1 MLSPAPP
8 LAPGAPP
15 GSTPAPG
22 TDGGA
27 WVRVTIHPGTD
38 VLLAAGTRLGDAR
51 PALADL
57 GCRPELRTAPLA
69 VDGVPVDDDQR
80 CGSRPLLPGATVTV
94 VRAGSAPRCRDAGP
108 VPEDVLAAPRH
119 VAVLGGPDAGRL
131 VAVGHGDRGRTRVD
145 RLDVRWRTTRRGSR
159 VRVRVPRGT
168 RRVPDDAALLRA
180 RPARAGRRVGSWR
193 AVRWRDG
200 RALVTPDGAYALR
213 ARPALV
219 HGPRSGPAV
228 GPDRPVE
235 AGRLG
240 TAQLATALVPAVAS
254 VGLAVALRQ
263 PLLALLALVGPLAV
277 LGPAIAEAR
286 RRRVAQRAAPPGA
299 PPDVGAAP
307 GTVPVDPLDPRPA
320 DVLLWATIARLAP
333 GADLAGAGAAGA
345 AGALSAHAG
354 SSGAAPGTT
363 VGTTSGGSVGATGGG
378 ASLAASGGT
387 SPSRVRLPDG
397 CVAVVGPRD
406 VALAAARA
414 LLVEVLASGAPLT
427 VRPAAQDAPA
437 WSWCRW
443 LPHAR
448 AVRTLDAV
456 AAADPPGL
464 VVVDGPVPAGELARA
479 WERCAPV
486 GTDVLLVLG
495 DRAQV
500 PAWCRTLVDVS
511 GAVAV
516 FTGPDGAR
524 TPREH
529 VGVSAGWALGLAR
542 RLAAAEH
549 LGRLGTGDGD
559 RAGEPD
565 PGDPTARSLPSAV
578 ALGPLLG
585 APRAPD
591 RLATWVAERWQDAA
605 RRDGLGLRTVLGAG
619 TGGAPVAVDLVREG
633 PHVLV
638 AGTTGA
644 GKSELLQS
652 LVAGLALGRSP
663 DELSFALVDFKGG
676 ASFGACGRLPHVVG
690 QVTDLDPGLAGRAL
704 AGLRAELHRRER
716 ILAAADVASIDALP
730 RGRLARLVVVVDE
743 FRALADDLPDLVP
756 GLLRVAAQGRSL
768 GVHLV
773 LATQRPAGAVSADVR
788 ANVTLRIALRV
799 VDVADSR
806 DVVDSPHAARV
817 PASTPGRLI
826 LRRGAEPPVAVQCA
840 RAGGPL
846 ALPEV
851 SVRLADPWGRHR
863 SPDGP
868 APGSADDH
876 LPLLVAAA
884 REVAARSGLRPHPAP
899 WLPALPT
906 RVGPDELA
914 RVDGIDGIDGIDGEA
929 VRSDDRA
936 LPVALGDLPALQ
948 RRTVV
953 RWDPRDGHLAVQG
966 RPRSGRTT
974 ALRTVGLAALDHGW
988 AVHAIGPGLADLAA
1002 HPGTG
1007 TVVDRSDPR
1016 RVARLLRLL
1025 AGHDDGQSR
1034 PARLDRTTGRTLLL
1048 VDDVEAVRG
1057 VLAGVAGGAGADA
1070 LADVLADSPT
1080 AVAVSASGPTV
1091 GGLAS
1096 LVGVRAVLASRD
1108 RHDDVS
1114 LGVPAALAGQGG
1126 PPGRAVWLGPGDPL
1140 MCQVV
1145 LPPTV
1150 ARGRSGRPAPPR
1162 RGAFRLHPLPDD
1174 VDSADLDVVGH
1185 APGGVDPRPAVVVT
1199 DPGLAVAS
1207 DDGDDTDVAPSP
1219 GPTCGPVG
1227 PCAADGAVDR
1237 AVADTADTADVAA
1250 SRAVAAV
1257 AASRAVVDI
1266 AASRAVAAVA
1276 VGRGGDDGRTLWMDV
1291 RRGALVVGPPGS
1303 GRTSTLALLAR
1314 HAAATGSLRAVVSR
1328 DDVLASAAM
1337 PAPGRTARTTGRT
1350 RSGNGNGTKDGRA
1363 SSNSHSNRDGSG
1375 TTGWRASGSSNGNQS
1390 GNGNRDGAIV
1400 VRRYTPADVARL
1412 LDTLEAGQS
1421 AATFPSRAAAPG
1433 VVVVDDLDVLTQ
1445 LCVLEAD
1452 RLAALCRDG
1461 LVLLASAATGAAASA
1476 LRGPLADLRGARS
1489 GIVLAP
1495 RERGSAEVFGHGLEW
1510 LTEPGRPRPGRGV
1523 LVQGARLAP
1532 LQVAR
1537 P

>member
-1 MLSPAPP
+1 MRSPAPP

-15 GSTPAPG
+15 GGTPAPRP
-22 TDGGA
+22 DGAA
-27 WVRVTIHPGTD
+27 WVRVTVHPGTD

-80 CGSRPLLPGATVTV
+80 CGTRPLLPGTTVAV
-94 VRAGSAPRCRDAGP
+94 ARRGPDPRARDDGPAP
-108 VPEDVLAAPRH
+108 EHVLAAPRH
-119 VAVLGGPDAGRL
+119 VAVLGGPEAGRL
-131 VAVGHGDRGRTRVD
+131 VAVGRSARGRARVD
-145 RLDVRWRTTRRGSR
+145 RLDVRWRTTRRGPR
-159 VRVRVPRGT
+159 VRVRVPHGT
-168 RRVPDDAALLRA
+168 RRVPDDAALLHA

-200 RALVTPDGAYALR
+200 RALVTSDGTYALR

-219 HGPRSGPAV
+219 HGPRTGPAV
-228 GPDRPVE
+228 APGRP
-235 AGRLG
+235 ADPGRLG
-240 TAQLATALVPAVAS
+240 TTQLATALVPAVAS
-254 VGLAVALRQ
+254 IGLAVALRQ

-277 LGPAIAEAR
+277 LGPALAEAR
-286 RRRVAQRAAPPGA
+286 RRRAAKRAAPPG
-299 PPDVGAAP
+299 PGASTDAEAVR
-307 GTVPVDPLDPRPA
+307 GTAPVDPLHPRPA
-320 DVLLWATIARLAP
+320 DVLLWATVARLAP
-333 GADLAGAGAAGA
+333 AGADPAAGSP
-345 AGALSAHAG
+345 GAPSAHAG
-354 SSGAAPGTT
+354 SSGAAPARTAAGTVPGRP
-363 VGTTSGGSVGATGGG
+363 VGSAGGG
-378 ASLAASGGT
+378 ALIAARGAT
-387 SPSRVRLPDG
+387 NPSRVRLPDG

-406 VALAAARA
+406 AALAGSRA
-414 LLVEVLASGAPLT
+414 VLAEVLAAGAVLT
-427 VRPAAQDAPA
+427 VRHASQDPHA

-443 LPHAR
+443 LPQAR
-448 AVRTLDAV
+448 AVRTLDAL
-456 AAADPPGL
+456 AAGAPPDL
-464 VVVDGPVPAGELARA
+464 VVVDGPVPAGELSRA
-479 WERCAPV
+479 WERCAAG
-486 GTDVLLVLG
+486 GTDVLLVLA
-495 DRAQV
+495 DRAHV

-516 FTGPDGAR
+516 VAGPDGAP

-529 VGVSAGWALGLAR
+529 VGVTARWALGLAR

-549 LGRLGTGDGD
+549 LGRLGGGAGDG
-559 RAGEPD
+559 AGEPD

-591 RLATWVAERWQDAA
+591 RLPTWAAERWQDASH
-605 RRDGLGLRTVLGAG
+605 RDGHGLRTVLGVG
-619 TGGAPVAVDLVREG
+619 SGGAPVSVDLVRDG

-638 AGTTGA
+638 AGTTGS
-644 GKSELLQS
+644 GKSELLQT
-652 LVAGLALGRSP
+652 LVTGLALGRSP

-716 ILAAADVASIDALP
+716 LLATAGVATIDDLP

-743 FRALADDLPDLVP
+743 FRALADDLPDVVP

-788 ANVTLRIALRV
+788 ANVTLRLALRV

-806 DVVDSPHAARV
+806 DVVDAPHAAHV
-817 PASTPGRLI
+817 PASIPGRLV

-846 ALPEV
+846 ALPEAR
-851 SVRLADPWGRHR
+851 VRIADPWGTERG
-863 SPDGP
+863 PGGP
-868 APGSADDH
+868 APGRAADH

-884 REVAARSGLRPHPAP
+884 REVAARSGLSPHPAP
-899 WLPALPT
+899 WLPALPA
-906 RVGPDELA
+906 RVGPDDLDGVDEPDDEAGVLA
-914 RVDGIDGIDGIDGEA
+914 ARDRKTGAHVGGDPAADGRGVDGRGVDGGRGAIEGTEGGGGE
-929 VRSDDRA
+929 VRRDDRA
-936 LPVALGDLPALQ
+936 LPLALGDLPALQ

-966 RPRSGRTT
+966 RARSGRTT
-974 ALRTVGLAALDHGW
+974 ALRTVGRAALERGW
-988 AVHAIGPGLADLAA
+988 SVHAIGSGLAGLAA

-1016 RVARLLRLL
+1016 RVVRLLRLL
-1025 AGHDDGQSR
+1025 AGHDDGQPR
-1034 PARLDRTTGRTLLL
+1034 PAGLDRTTGRTLLL
-1048 VDDVEAVRG
+1048 VDDVEVVRG

-1070 LADVLADSPT
+1070 LADVLADSPA

-1091 GGLAS
+1091 GGLVS

-1140 MCQVV
+1140 VCQVAV
-1145 LPPTV
+1145 PPEGSRGWTELPATT
-1150 ARGRSGRPAPPR
+1150 R

-1174 VDSADLDVVGH
+1174 VASAGLDLAGR
-1185 APGGVDPRPAVVVT
+1185 ATAGVDRFPAGAAADADRT
-1199 DPGLAVAS
+1199 VAGA
-1207 DDGDDTDVAPSP
+1207 DGDDADAAPAR
-1219 GPTCGPVG
+1219 GPTGVP
-1227 PCAADGAVDR
+1227 
-1237 AVADTADTADVAA
+1237 
-1250 SRAVAAV
+1250 
-1257 AASRAVVDI
+1257 
-1266 AASRAVAAVA
+1266 

-1291 RRGALVVGPPGS
+1291 GRGALVVGPPGS

-1314 HAAATGSLRAVVSR
+1314 HVARTGSLRAVVTR
-1328 DDVLASAAM
+1328 DDALAGTAV
-1337 PAPGRTARTTGRT
+1337 PGPGRIARTTGRT
-1350 RSGNGNGTKDGRA
+1350 GGGQVDDDGKRNGNGNGT
-1363 SSNSHSNRDGSG
+1363 
-1375 TTGWRASGSSNGNQS
+1375 
-1390 GNGNRDGAIV
+1390 IV
-1400 VRRYTPADVARL
+1400 VRRYAPADVARL
-1412 LDTLEAGQS
+1412 LDTLEADRAG
-1421 AATFPSRAAAPG
+1421 AASLGRATAPE

-1445 LCVLEAD
+1445 LCVLEAE

-1461 LVLLASAATGAAASA
+1461 LVLLASATTGAAASA
-1476 LRGPLADLRGARS
+1476 LRGPLADLRGARC
-1489 GIVLAP
+1489 GVVLAP

-1523 LVQGARLAP
+1523 LVRGTRLAP

>member
-1 MLSPAPP
+1 M
-8 LAPGAPP
+8 
-15 GSTPAPG
+15 
-22 TDGGA
+22 
-27 WVRVTIHPGTD
+27 RVTVHPGTD

-80 CGSRPLLPGATVTV
+80 CGTRPLLPGATVTV
-94 VRAGSAPRCRDAGP
+94 VRAGSAPRGRDDGP

-145 RLDVRWRTTRRGSR
+145 RLDVRWRTTRRGPR

-254 VGLAVALRQ
+254 IGLAVVLRQ

-299 PPDVGAAP
+299 PPDVGTAP

-345 AGALSAHAG
+345 AGAEAAGALSARAG

-378 ASLAASGGT
+378 TAVAASGGT

-479 WERCAPV
+479 WERCAPA

-495 DRAQV
+495 DRSQV

-516 FTGPDGAR
+516 VTGPDGAR

-549 LGRLGTGDGD
+549 LGRLGPGDGD

-605 RRDGLGLRTVLGAG
+605 RRDGHGLRTVLGVG
-619 TGGAPVAVDLVREG
+619 RGGAPVAVELVRDG

-644 GKSELLQS
+644 GKSELLQT

-676 ASFGACGRLPHVVG
+676 ASFGTCVRLPHVVG

-716 ILAAADVASIDALP
+716 ILAAAEVASIDALP

-817 PASTPGRLI
+817 PAATPGRLV

-851 SVRLADPWGRHR
+851 RVRLADPWGPHR
-863 SPDGP
+863 RPDGP

-899 WLPALPT
+899 WLPALPVC
-906 RVGPDELA
+906 VGPDDLA
-914 RVDGIDGIDGIDGEA
+914 GVEGVGEGGGGGADERVADGREMSEDIAGTTAAGEQVA
-929 VRSDDRA
+929 GSATAAGTEGAEMCPDDRA
-936 LPVALGDLPALQ
+936 LPIALGDLPALQ

-974 ALRTVGLAALDHGW
+974 ALRTVGLAALDRGW
-988 AVHAIGPGLADLAA
+988 AVHAIGSGLADLAA

-1016 RVARLLRLL
+1016 RVVRLLRLL

-1034 PARLDRTTGRTLLL
+1034 PAGLDRTTGRTLLL

-1080 AVAVSASGPTV
+1080 AVAVSVSGPTV

-1140 MCQVV
+1140 VCQVA

-1150 ARGRSGRPAPPR
+1150 ARGRARRPAPPR

-1174 VDSADLDVVGH
+1174 VDSVDLDVAGH
-1185 APGGVDPRPAVVVT
+1185 APGGGDPSSAAVVAEP
-1199 DPGLAVAS
+1199 D
-1207 DDGDDTDVAPSP
+1207 
-1219 GPTCGPVG
+1219 
-1227 PCAADGAVDR
+1227 
-1237 AVADTADTADVAA
+1237 
-1250 SRAVAAV
+1250 SRAVAE
-1257 AASRAVVDI
+1257 
-1266 AASRAVAAVA
+1266 VA

-1291 RRGALVVGPPGS
+1291 GRGALVVGPPGS

-1314 HAAATGSLRAVVSR
+1314 HAAATGRLRAVVTR
-1328 DDVLASAAM
+1328 DDALAGAVMAAH
-1337 PAPGRTARTTGRT
+1337 GRTTRTTNRT
-1350 RSGNGNGTKDGRA
+1350 RSSSRTAVGRA
-1363 SSNSHSNRDGSG
+1363 SGKSHSNGNE
-1375 TTGWRASGSSNGNQS
+1375 NGN
-1390 GNGNRDGAIV
+1390 GAIV

-1412 LDTLEAGQS
+1412 LDTLEAGQG
-1421 AATFPSRAAAPG
+1421 AATFPSRATAPR

-1461 LVLLASAATGAAASA
+1461 LVLLASATTGAAASA

-1495 RERGSAEVFGHGLEW
+1495 LERGSAEVFGHGLEW
-1510 LTEPGRPRPGRGV
+1510 LAEPGRPRPGRGV

>member
-1 MLSPAPP
+1 VRSPAPS

-15 GSTPAPG
+15 GGTPSPRP
-22 TDGGA
+22 DGAA
-27 WVRVTIHPGTD
+27 WVRVTVHPGTD

-80 CGSRPLLPGATVTV
+80 CGTRPLLPGATVTV
-94 VRAGSAPRCRDAGP
+94 ARRGPEPRARDDGP
-108 VPEDVLAAPRH
+108 PPEHVLAAPRH

-131 VAVGHGDRGRTRVD
+131 VAVGHGARGRARVD
-145 RLDVRWRTTRRGSR
+145 RLDVRWRTTRRGPR

-180 RPARAGRRVGSWR
+180 RPARAGRRVRSWR

-219 HGPRSGPAV
+219 HGPRTGPAV
-228 GPDRPVE
+228 APGRP
-235 AGRLG
+235 ADPGRLG
-240 TAQLATALVPAVAS
+240 TTQLATALVPAVAS
-254 VGLAVALRQ
+254 IGLAVALRQ

-277 LGPAIAEAR
+277 LGPALAEAHR
-286 RRRVAQRAAPPGA
+286 RGAAKRAAPPGPGA
-299 PPDVGAAP
+299 SADVEAVR
-307 GTVPVDPLDPRPA
+307 GTAPVDPLHPRPA
-320 DVLLWATIARLAP
+320 DVLLWATVARLAP
-333 GADLAGAGAAGA
+333 AVADPAAGSSA
-345 AGALSAHAG
+345 ALSAHAG
-354 SSGAAPGTT
+354 SSGAAQGRTAAGTVPGRP
-363 VGTTSGGSVGATGGG
+363 VGSAGGG
-378 ASLAASGGT
+378 ALIAARGAT
-387 SPSRVRLPDG
+387 PPSRVRLPDG
-397 CVAVVGPRD
+397 CVAVVGPRSA
-406 VALAAARA
+406 ALAAARA
-414 LLVEVLASGAPLT
+414 VLAEVLAAGAMLT
-427 VRPAAQDAPA
+427 VRHAPQEPHA

-443 LPHAR
+443 LPQAR
-448 AVRTLDAV
+448 AVRTLDAL
-456 AAADPPGL
+456 AAGAPPDL
-464 VVVDGPVPAGELARA
+464 VVVDGPVPAGELSRA
-479 WERCAPV
+479 WERCAAG
-486 GTDVLLVLG
+486 GTDVLLVLA
-495 DRAQV
+495 DRAHV

-511 GAVAV
+511 GAVTVVA
-516 FTGPDGAR
+516 GPDGAP

-529 VGVSAGWALGLAR
+529 VGVSARWALGLAR

-549 LGRLGTGDGD
+549 LGRLGDGAGDG
-559 RAGEPD
+559 AGEPG

-578 ALGPLLG
+578 ALAPLLG
-585 APRAPD
+585 APRAPH
-591 RLATWVAERWQDAA
+591 RLPTWVAERWQDAHE
-605 RRDGLGLRTVLGAG
+605 RDGRGLRTVLGLG
-619 TGGAPVAVDLVREG
+619 PGGAPVAVDLVRDG

-644 GKSELLQS
+644 GKSELLQT
-652 LVAGLALGRSP
+652 LVTGLALGRP
-663 DELSFALVDFKGG
+663 PAELSFALVDFKGG

-716 ILAAADVASIDALP
+716 LLATAGVASIDDLP

-743 FRALADDLPDLVP
+743 FRALADDLPDVVP

-788 ANVTLRIALRV
+788 ANVTLRLALRV

-806 DVVDSPHAARV
+806 DVLDAPHAAHV
-817 PASTPGRLI
+817 PASIPGRLV

-846 ALPEV
+846 VPPEAR
-851 SVRLADPWGRHR
+851 VRIADPWGTERG
-863 SPDGP
+863 PGGP
-868 APGSADDH
+868 APGPAADH

-884 REVAARSGLRPHPAP
+884 REVAARSGLSPHPAP
-899 WLPALPT
+899 WLPALP
-906 RVGPDELA
+906 A
-914 RVDGIDGIDGIDGEA
+914 RVEPDDLGPGGGRGAIEETEDGGGE
-929 VRSDDRA
+929 VRRDDPA
-936 LPVALGDLPALQ
+936 LPLALGDLPALQ

-966 RPRSGRTT
+966 RARSGRTT
-974 ALRTVGLAALDHGW
+974 ALRTVGRAALERGW
-988 AVHAIGPGLADLAA
+988 SVHAIGSGLAGLAA

-1016 RVARLLRLL
+1016 RVVRLLRLL
-1025 AGHDDGQSR
+1025 AGHDDGQPR
-1034 PARLDRTTGRTLLL
+1034 PAGLDRTTGRTLLL

-1070 LADVLADSPT
+1070 LADVLADSPA

-1114 LGVPAALAGQGG
+1114 LGVPAVLAGQGG
-1126 PPGRAVWLGPGDPL
+1126 LPGRAVWLGPGDPL
-1140 MCQVV
+1140 VCQVAV
-1145 LPPTV
+1145 PPEDS
-1150 ARGRSGRPAPPR
+1150 RGWAERPATTR
-1162 RGAFRLHPLPDD
+1162 QGAFRLHPLPDD
-1174 VDSADLDVVGH
+1174 VAAAELDVAGR
-1185 APGGVDPRPAVVVT
+1185 ATAGVDRGPAGAAAGPDRT
-1199 DPGLAVAS
+1199 GAS
-1207 DDGDDTDVAPSP
+1207 ADGDDDAAPGRGPTDVP
-1219 GPTCGPVG
+1219 
-1227 PCAADGAVDR
+1227 
-1237 AVADTADTADVAA
+1237 
-1250 SRAVAAV
+1250 
-1257 AASRAVVDI
+1257 
-1266 AASRAVAAVA
+1266 
-1276 VGRGGDDGRTLWMDV
+1276 VGRGGDDGRTLWMEV
-1291 RRGALVVGPPGS
+1291 GRGALVVGPPGS

-1314 HAAATGSLRAVVSR
+1314 HVAATGSLRAIVTR
-1328 DDVLASAAM
+1328 DAALAGTAV
-1337 PAPGRTARTTGRT
+1337 PGPGRIARTTGRSRGGQVDDDGKRT
-1350 RSGNGNGTKDGRA
+1350 GDGDGDGDGT
-1363 SSNSHSNRDGSG
+1363 
-1375 TTGWRASGSSNGNQS
+1375 
-1390 GNGNRDGAIV
+1390 IV
-1400 VRRYTPADVARL
+1400 VRRYAPADVARL
-1412 LDTLEAGQS
+1412 LDTLEAGRAGAVS
-1421 AATFPSRAAAPG
+1421 LGRATEPD

-1461 LVLLASAATGAAASA
+1461 LVLLASATTVAAASA
-1476 LRGPLADLRGARS
+1476 LRGPLADLRGVRC

-1523 LVQGARLAP
+1523 LVQGARLTP

>member
-1 MLSPAPP
+1 M
-8 LAPGAPP
+8 
-15 GSTPAPG
+15 
-22 TDGGA
+22 
-27 WVRVTIHPGTD
+27 RVTVHPGTD
-38 VLLAAGTRLGDAR
+38 VLLAAGTRLGDVR

-80 CGSRPLLPGATVTV
+80 CGTRPLLPGATVTV
-94 VRAGSAPRCRDAGP
+94 VRAGSDPRGRDDGP
-108 VPEDVLAAPRH
+108 APEDVLAAPRH

-145 RLDVRWRTTRRGSR
+145 RLDVRWRTTRRGPRLR
-159 VRVRVPRGT
+159 VRAPRGT

-254 VGLAVALRQ
+254 IGLAVALRQ

-277 LGPAIAEAR
+277 LGPALAEAR

-299 PPDVGAAP
+299 PPDVGAVP
-307 GTVPVDPLDPRPA
+307 GTVPVDPLHPRPA

-333 GADLAGAGAAGA
+333 VADLAGAGAGA
-345 AGALSAHAG
+345 AGALPAHAG

-363 VGTTSGGSVGATGGG
+363 VGTTSGGSVGAAGGG
-378 ASLAASGGT
+378 TTVAAPGGT
-387 SPSRVRLPDG
+387 SSSRVRLPDG

-448 AVRTLDAV
+448 GVRTLDAV
-456 AAADPPGL
+456 DTADPPGL

-479 WERCAPV
+479 WERCAPA
-486 GTDVLLVLG
+486 GTDVLLVLR

-516 FTGPDGAR
+516 VTGPDGAR
-524 TPREH
+524 APREH

-605 RRDGLGLRTVLGAG
+605 RRDGHGLRTVLGVG
-619 TGGAPVAVDLVREG
+619 PGGAPVAVDLVRDG

-644 GKSELLQS
+644 GKSELLQTF
-652 LVAGLALGRSP
+652 VAGLALGRSP

-676 ASFGACGRLPHVVG
+676 ASFGACGRLPHVLG
-690 QVTDLDPGLAGRAL
+690 QVTDLDPGLARRAL

-716 ILAAADVASIDALP
+716 ILAAAEVASIDALP

-817 PASTPGRLI
+817 PASTPGRLV

-846 ALPEV
+846 ARPEAR
-851 SVRLADPWGRHR
+851 VRLADPWGAGGG
-863 SPDGP
+863 PGGP

-899 WLPALPT
+899 WLPALPA

-914 RVDGIDGIDGIDGEA
+914 RVDGIDGIDGPEELAKVDGEA
-929 VRSDDRA
+929 ACSDDRA

-948 RRTVV
+948 GRTVV

-966 RPRSGRTT
+966 RSRSGRTT
-974 ALRTVGLAALDHGW
+974 ALRTVGLAALDRGW
-988 AVHAIGPGLADLAA
+988 AVHAIGSGLTDLAA

-1016 RVARLLRLL
+1016 RVVRLLRLL

-1034 PARLDRTTGRTLLL
+1034 PAGLDRTTGRTLLL

-1070 LADVLADSPT
+1070 LADVLAESPT

-1140 MCQVV
+1140 VCQVV
-1145 LPPTV
+1145 LPATV

-1174 VDSADLDVVGH
+1174 VGSADLDVAGH

-1199 DPGLAVAS
+1199 GPGLAVAS
-1207 DDGDDTDVAPSP
+1207 ADGDDTDVVAGP

-1227 PCAADGAVDR
+1227 RGAADGAVGR
-1237 AVADTADTADVAA
+1237 AVADIADVAV
-1250 SRAVAAV
+1250 SR
-1257 AASRAVVDI
+1257 
-1266 AASRAVAAVA
+1266 AVA

-1291 RRGALVVGPPGS
+1291 GRGALVVGPPGS

-1337 PAPGRTARTTGRT
+1337 PAPGRTARTTGRA
-1350 RSGNGNGTKDGRA
+1350 RNGN
-1363 SSNSHSNRDGSG
+1363 
-1375 TTGWRASGSSNGNQS
+1375 
-1390 GNGNRDGAIV
+1390 GAIV
-1400 VRRYTPADVARL
+1400 VRRYAPADVARL
-1412 LDTLEAGQS
+1412 LDTLEAGQG
-1421 AATFPSRAAAPG
+1421 AATFPSTAAAPR

-1461 LVLLASAATGAAASA
+1461 LVLLASATTGAAASA

-1532 LQVAR
+1532 FQVAR

>member
-15 GSTPAPG
+15 GGTPAPG

-27 WVRVTIHPGTD
+27 WVRVTVHPGTD

-80 CGSRPLLPGATVTV
+80 CGTRPLLPGATVTV
-94 VRAGSAPRCRDAGP
+94 VRAGSDPRGRDDGP
-108 VPEDVLAAPRH
+108 VPEGVLAAPRH

-145 RLDVRWRTTRRGSR
+145 RLDVRWRTTRRGPR

-254 VGLAVALRQ
+254 IGLAVALRQ

-277 LGPAIAEAR
+277 LGPALAEVR
-286 RRRVAQRAAPPGA
+286 RRRAAQRAAPSGA

-307 GTVPVDPLDPRPA
+307 STVPVDPLHPRPA
-320 DVLLWATIARLAP
+320 DVLLWATVARLAP

-345 AGALSAHAG
+345 LSARAG

-363 VGTTSGGSVGATGGG
+363 VGTTSGGSVGAAGGG
-378 ASLAASGGT
+378 APLAAPGGT

-464 VVVDGPVPAGELARA
+464 VVVDGPVPAGELARV
-479 WERCAPV
+479 WDRCAPA

-495 DRAQV
+495 DRTQV
-500 PAWCRTLVDVS
+500 PAWCRTLVDVT
-511 GAVAV
+511 GAVPV
-516 FTGPDGAR
+516 VTGPDGAR

-605 RRDGLGLRTVLGAG
+605 RRDGHGLRTVLGVG
-619 TGGAPVAVDLVREG
+619 PGGAPVAIDLVHDG

-644 GKSELLQS
+644 GKSELLQT

-788 ANVTLRIALRV
+788 ANVTLRLALRV

-817 PASTPGRLI
+817 PASTPGRLV

-846 ALPEV
+846 ALPEAR
-851 SVRLADPWGRHR
+851 VRLADPWGAGRG
-863 SPDGP
+863 PCGP
-868 APGSADDH
+868 APNSADDH

-884 REVAARSGLRPHPAP
+884 REVAARSGLRAHPAP
-899 WLPALPT
+899 WLPALPA

-914 RVDGIDGIDGIDGEA
+914 RVDGVDGIDGIARVDGEA
-929 VRSDDRA
+929 VRSDDRT

-953 RWDPRDGHLAVQG
+953 RWDPLDGHLAVQG

-974 ALRTVGLAALDHGW
+974 ALRTVGLAALDRGW
-988 AVHAIGPGLADLAA
+988 AVHAIGSGLADLAA

-1016 RVARLLRLL
+1016 RVVRLLRLL

-1034 PARLDRTTGRTLLL
+1034 PAGLDRTTGRTLLL

-1140 MCQVV
+1140 VCQVV

-1162 RGAFRLHPLPDD
+1162 RGAFRLHPLRDD
-1174 VDSADLDVVGH
+1174 VGTADLDVAGH
-1185 APGGVDPRPAVVVT
+1185 APGGIDAGTVLVVT

-1207 DDGDDTDVAPSP
+1207 TDRDGTDVAPGP
-1219 GPTCGPVG
+1219 RPTCGPVG
-1227 PCAADGAVDR
+1227 RGAAD
-1237 AVADTADTADVAA
+1237 
-1250 SRAVAAV
+1250 
-1257 AASRAVVDI
+1257 
-1266 AASRAVAAVA
+1266 VA

-1291 RRGALVVGPPGS
+1291 ARGALVVGPPGS

-1337 PAPGRTARTTGRT
+1337 PAPGRTARTTGRA
-1350 RSGNGNGTKDGRA
+1350 RSGNGRKDGRA
-1363 SSNSHSNRDGSG
+1363 SSNSHGNRDGSG
-1375 TTGWRASGSSNGNQS
+1375 TTDWRASGSSNGNQS
-1390 GNGNRDGAIV
+1390 GNGIRNGNGNGNGNGNRNGAIV

-1412 LDTLEAGQS
+1412 LDTLEAGQG
-1421 AATFPSRAAAPG
+1421 AATFPSRATAPR

-1461 LVLLASAATGAAASA
+1461 LVLLASATTGAAASA

-1523 LVQGARLAP
+1523 LVQGAWLAP

>member
-1 MLSPAPP
+1 MS
-8 LAPGAPP
+8 
-15 GSTPAPG
+15 
-22 TDGGA
+22 
-27 WVRVTIHPGTD
+27 VTIHPGTD

-80 CGSRPLLPGATVTV
+80 CGTRPLLPGATVTV
-94 VRAGSAPRCRDAGP
+94 VRAGSAPRGRDDGP

-145 RLDVRWRTTRRGSR
+145 RARRPLAHHAARAPSAG
-159 VRVRVPRGT
+159 PRAARHAPGARRRCPPACAPGPGRSAGGLVARDALARRPRPGDAR
-168 RRVPDDAALLRA
+168 RRV
-180 RPARAGRRVGSWR
+180 RPARA
-193 AVRWRDG
+193 A
-200 RALVTPDGAYALR
+200 R
-213 ARPALV
+213 ARARSPV
-219 HGPRSGPAV
+219 GTGPWVRT
-228 GPDRPVE
+228 RPTE

-254 VGLAVALRQ
+254 VGLAMALRQ

-277 LGPAIAEAR
+277 LGPALVEAR
-286 RRRVAQRAAPPGA
+286 RRRAAQRAAPPGA

-333 GADLAGAGAAGA
+333 DADLAGAGAAGA

-378 ASLAASGGT
+378 APLAASGVDEPRRGSGCRT
-387 SPSRVRLPDG
+387 G

-427 VRPAAQDAPA
+427 VRPAAQTRPRGRGAAGCRTPAPSGRSTPWPPPTRPA
-437 WSWCRW
+437 SSSST
-443 LPHAR
+443 AR
-448 AVRTLDAV
+448 C
-456 AAADPPGL
+456 
-464 VVVDGPVPAGELARA
+464 PAGELARA

-516 FTGPDGAR
+516 VTGTDGAR

-605 RRDGLGLRTVLGAG
+605 RRDGHGLRTVLGVG
-619 TGGAPVAVDLVREG
+619 PGGAPVAVDLVREG
-633 PHVLV
+633 PHALV

-716 ILAAADVASIDALP
+716 ILAAAEVASIDALP

-817 PASTPGRLI
+817 PAATPGRLV

-846 ALPEV
+846 ALPETR
-851 SVRLADPWGRHR
+851 VRLADPWGAGRG
-863 SPDGP
+863 PGGP
-868 APGSADDH
+868 APGSSDDH

-884 REVAARSGLRPHPAP
+884 HEVAARSGLRPHPAP
-899 WLPALPT
+899 WLPALPA
-906 RVGPDELA
+906 RVGPGELA
-914 RVDGIDGIDGIDGEA
+914 GVEGVGEGGGGGADERVADGREMSEDIAGTTAAGEQVA
-929 VRSDDRA
+929 GSATAAGTEGAEMCPDDRA

-966 RPRSGRTT
+966 RSRSGRTT
-974 ALRTVGLAALDHGW
+974 ALRTVGLAALDRGW
-988 AVHAIGPGLADLAA
+988 TVHAIGPGLADLAA

-1007 TVVDRSDPR
+1007 TVVDRNDPR
-1016 RVARLLRLL
+1016 RVVRLLRLL

-1034 PARLDRTTGRTLLL
+1034 PAGLDRTTGRTLLL

-1140 MCQVV
+1140 VCQVA
-1145 LPPTV
+1145 LPPIV
-1150 ARGRSGRPAPPR
+1150 ARGRARRPAPPR

-1174 VDSADLDVVGH
+1174 VDSVDLDVAGH
-1185 APGGVDPRPAVVVT
+1185 APGGGYPSSAAVVAEP
-1199 DPGLAVAS
+1199 D
-1207 DDGDDTDVAPSP
+1207 
-1219 GPTCGPVG
+1219 
-1227 PCAADGAVDR
+1227 
-1237 AVADTADTADVAA
+1237 
-1250 SRAVAAV
+1250 SRAVAE
-1257 AASRAVVDI
+1257 
-1266 AASRAVAAVA
+1266 VA

-1291 RRGALVVGPPGS
+1291 GRGALVVGPPGS

-1314 HAAATGSLRAVVSR
+1314 HAAATGRLRAVVTR
-1328 DDVLASAAM
+1328 DDALAGAVMAAH
-1337 PAPGRTARTTGRT
+1337 GRTTRTTNRT
-1350 RSGNGNGTKDGRA
+1350 RSASRTAVGRA
-1363 SSNSHSNRDGSG
+1363 SGKSDSNSNE
-1375 TTGWRASGSSNGNQS
+1375 NGN
-1390 GNGNRDGAIV
+1390 GAIV
-1400 VRRYTPADVARL
+1400 VRRYTPTDVARL
-1412 LDTLEAGQS
+1412 LDTLEAGQG
-1421 AATFPSRAAAPG
+1421 AATFPSGAAARG

-1461 LVLLASAATGAAASA
+1461 LVLLASATTGAAASA

-1510 LTEPGRPRPGRGV
+1510 LAEPGRPRPGRGV

>member
-1 MLSPAPP
+1 M
-8 LAPGAPP
+8 
-15 GSTPAPG
+15 
-22 TDGGA
+22 
-27 WVRVTIHPGTD
+27 RVTVHPGTD

-80 CGSRPLLPGATVTV
+80 CGTRPLLPGATVTV
-94 VRAGSAPRCRDAGP
+94 VRAASDPRTRDAGP
-108 VPEDVLAAPRH
+108 APEDVLAAPRH

-131 VAVGHGDRGRTRVD
+131 VAVGHGGRGRTRVD
-145 RLDVRWRTTRRGSR
+145 RLDVRWRTTRRGPR

-193 AVRWRDG
+193 AVLWREG

-235 AGRLG
+235 DGRLG

-277 LGPAIAEAR
+277 LGPALAEAR

-307 GTVPVDPLDPRPA
+307 GTVPVDPLHPRPA

-333 GADLAGAGAAGA
+333 GADLAGAGAGA
-345 AGALSAHAG
+345 AGALPAHAG

-363 VGTTSGGSVGATGGG
+363 VGTTSGGSVGAVGGG
-378 ASLAASGGT
+378 TAVTAPGGT

-464 VVVDGPVPAGELARA
+464 VVVDGPVHAGELARA

-516 FTGPDGAR
+516 VTGPDGAR

-529 VGVSAGWALGLAR
+529 VGVTAGWALGLAR

-605 RRDGLGLRTVLGAG
+605 RRDGHGLRTVLGVG
-619 TGGAPVAVDLVREG
+619 PGGAPVAVDLVRDG

-644 GKSELLQS
+644 GKSELLQT

-817 PASTPGRLI
+817 PASTPGRLV

-846 ALPEV
+846 ALPETR
-851 SVRLADPWGRHR
+851 VRLADPWGAGGG
-863 SPDGP
+863 PGGP

-899 WLPALPT
+899 WLPALPA

-914 RVDGIDGIDGIDGEA
+914 RVAGVDGIDGIDGVAGIDGPDGPDELARVDGEA

-974 ALRTVGLAALDHGW
+974 ALRTVGLAALDRGW
-988 AVHAIGPGLADLAA
+988 AVHAIGSGLTDLAA

-1007 TVVDRSDPR
+1007 TVADRSDPR
-1016 RVARLLRLL
+1016 RVVRLLRLL

-1034 PARLDRTTGRTLLL
+1034 PAGLDRTTGRTLLL

-1070 LADVLADSPT
+1070 LADVLAESPT

-1140 MCQVV
+1140 VCQVV
-1145 LPPTV
+1145 LPRTV
-1150 ARGRSGRPAPPR
+1150 ARGRARRPAPLR

-1174 VDSADLDVVGH
+1174 VHSADLDVAGH
-1185 APGGVDPRPAVVVT
+1185 APGGIDPRPAVVVA
-1199 DPGLAVAS
+1199 DPGRPVTSA
-1207 DDGDDTDVAPSP
+1207 DGDDTDVVPGP
-1219 GPTCGPVG
+1219 GPTCGPG
-1227 PCAADGAVDR
+1227 GRGAADGAVSR
-1237 AVADTADTADVAA
+1237 AVAEVAVSRATADVAV
-1250 SRAVAAV
+1250 SR
-1257 AASRAVVDI
+1257 
-1266 AASRAVAAVA
+1266 AVA

-1291 RRGALVVGPPGS
+1291 GRGALVVGPPGS

-1337 PAPGRTARTTGRT
+1337 PAPGRTARTTGRA
-1350 RSGNGNGTKDGRA
+1350 RNGNGNG
-1363 SSNSHSNRDGSG
+1363 
-1375 TTGWRASGSSNGNQS
+1375 NGN
-1390 GNGNRDGAIV
+1390 GAIV
-1400 VRRYTPADVARL
+1400 VRRYAPADVARL
-1412 LDTLEAGQS
+1412 LDTLEAGQG
-1421 AATFPSRAAAPG
+1421 AATFPSRAAAPR

-1461 LVLLASAATGAAASA
+1461 LVLLASATTGAAASA

>member
-1 MLSPAPP
+1 M
-8 LAPGAPP
+8 
-15 GSTPAPG
+15 
-22 TDGGA
+22 
-27 WVRVTIHPGTD
+27 RVTVHPGTD

-80 CGSRPLLPGATVTV
+80 CGTRPLLPGATVTV
-94 VRAGSAPRCRDAGP
+94 VRAGSDPRGRDDGP
-108 VPEDVLAAPRH
+108 GPEGVLAAPRH

-145 RLDVRWRTTRRGSR
+145 RLDVRWRTTRRGPR

-180 RPARAGRRVGSWR
+180 RPARAGRRVGAWR

-240 TAQLATALVPAVAS
+240 TPQLATALVPAVAS
-254 VGLAVALRQ
+254 IGLAVALRQ

-277 LGPAIAEAR
+277 LGPALAEAR
-286 RRRVAQRAAPPGA
+286 RRRVAQRAAPSEA
-299 PPDVGAAP
+299 AADVGAAP
-307 GTVPVDPLDPRPA
+307 GTVPVDPLHPRPA
-320 DVLLWATIARLAP
+320 DVLLWATVARLAP

-345 AGALSAHAG
+345 LSARAG
-354 SSGAAPGTT
+354 SPGAAPGTT
-363 VGTTSGGSVGATGGG
+363 VGTTSGGSVGAAGGG
-378 ASLAASGGT
+378 APLAAPGGT

-479 WERCAPV
+479 WERCAPA

-495 DRAQV
+495 DRTQV
-500 PAWCRTLVDVS
+500 PAWCRTLVDVT
-511 GAVAV
+511 GAVPV
-516 FTGPDGAR
+516 VTGPDGAR

-605 RRDGLGLRTVLGAG
+605 RRDGHGLRTVLGVG
-619 TGGAPVAVDLVREG
+619 PGGAPVAIDLVHDG

-644 GKSELLQS
+644 GKSELLQT

-788 ANVTLRIALRV
+788 ANVTLRLALRV

-817 PASTPGRLI
+817 PASTPGRLV

-846 ALPEV
+846 ARPEAH
-851 SVRLADPWGRHR
+851 VRLADPWGPHR
-863 SPDGP
+863 SADGP

-884 REVAARSGLRPHPAP
+884 REVAERSGLRPHPAP

-914 RVDGIDGIDGIDGEA
+914 RVDGIDGIARVDGEA
-929 VRSDDRA
+929 VRSDDRT

-974 ALRTVGLAALDHGW
+974 ALRTVGLAALDRGW
-988 AVHAIGPGLADLAA
+988 AVHAIGSGLADLAA

-1016 RVARLLRLL
+1016 RVVRLLRLL

-1034 PARLDRTTGRTLLL
+1034 PAGLDRTTGRTLLL

-1096 LVGVRAVLASRD
+1096 LVGVRTVLASRD

-1150 ARGRSGRPAPPR
+1150 ARGRARRPAPLR

-1174 VDSADLDVVGH
+1174 VGTADLDVAGH
-1185 APGGVDPRPAVVVT
+1185 APGGIDAGTVLVVT

-1207 DDGDDTDVAPSP
+1207 TDRDGTDVAPGP
-1219 GPTCGPVG
+1219 RPTCDPVG
-1227 PCAADGAVDR
+1227 RGAAD
-1237 AVADTADTADVAA
+1237 
-1250 SRAVAAV
+1250 
-1257 AASRAVVDI
+1257 
-1266 AASRAVAAVA
+1266 VA

-1291 RRGALVVGPPGS
+1291 ARGALVVGPPGS

-1350 RSGNGNGTKDGRA
+1350 RNGNGNG
-1363 SSNSHSNRDGSG
+1363 NR
-1375 TTGWRASGSSNGNQS
+1375 N
-1390 GNGNRDGAIV
+1390 GAIV

-1412 LDTLEAGQS
+1412 LDTLEAGQG
-1421 AATFPSRAAAPG
+1421 AATFPSRATAPR

-1461 LVLLASAATGAAASA
+1461 LVLLASATTGAAASA

-1523 LVQGARLAP
+1523 LVQGAWLAP